1 MDNDDD
7 FDSSVKE
14 ILRQEI
20 GPTGIDILEN
30 FLKEAE
36 KCLSLEELSDFEDFC
51 YENIID
57 LGLGIEKAEN
67 VADRVK
73 KIRLL
78 KELKELKR
86 ERKSELLIRKKYE
99 ILRELGDISL
109 NLNQLREAENF
120 FDRAYRLT
128 ERTENYEMM
137 LETLE
142 SQAEL
147 YLMMDREEEV
157 EKRAKEMIKK
167 ASEIGDDVSEAK
179 GIRLAGISSWRKQD
193 FTEGLNYLDR
203 ALKIFEEND
212 LFEEMAKVKR
222 DLGDL
227 HVDKGDLDKAIEFYQ
242 EAVEDFEECGRH
254 YEKINL
260 LMEIGM
266 ILSEEEAE
274 ERVID
279 LFEKAKEDCEKH
291 SFDDLKSWC
300 FYNLGELILE
310 YGGLKRAGDLLKKSI
325 DLFENQNDLLGL
337 AGANMAYARLKK
349 ERNEF
354 DDAEDYYK
362 KALDL
367 FQIVELPDSKV
378 AAMYELSE
386 VQVKQG
392 KLKNAKQNL
401 DEALGLADSM
411 DMREMKRKIENKLN
425 EL

>member
-1 MDNDDD
+1 MDKDDD

-20 GPTGIDILEN
+20 GPTGIEILER
-30 FLKEAE
+30 FLKRPE
-36 KCLSLEELSDFEDFC
+36 KGLSLEELSDFEDFC

-57 LGLGIEKAEN
+57 LGLGIEKAET
-67 VADRVK
+67 VAERVK

-99 ILRELGDISL
+99 ILRELGEISL
-109 NLNQLREAENF
+109 NLNQLKESDNF
-120 FDRAYRLT
+120 FDRAYRLS
-128 ERTENYEMM
+128 ERAENDEMM

-157 EKRAKEMIKK
+157 EKRAKEIIKK
-167 ASEIGDDVSEAK
+167 ASEIGDDVSEAR

-193 FTEGLNYLDR
+193 FAEGLNYLER
-203 ALKIFEEND
+203 ALNIFEENN
-212 LFEEMAKVKR
+212 LFEEMGKVRR

-227 HVDKGDLDKAIEFYQ
+227 HVGKGDLDKAIEFYQ
-242 EAVEDFEECGRH
+242 EAVEDFEDCGRY

-266 ILSEEEAE
+266 ILSEEGRKKKA
-274 ERVID
+274 VD
-279 LFEKAKEDCEKH
+279 SFEKAKDDCEKH

-310 YGGLKRAGDLLKKSI
+310 TEELQKAGDLLKKSI
-325 DLFENQNDLLGL
+325 ELFEKQNDLHGL

-349 ERNEF
+349 EKNEF
-354 DDAEDYYK
+354 DEAELKYK

-378 AAMYELSE
+378 ATMYELSE
-386 VQVKQG
+386 VQIKQG
-392 KLKNAKQNL
+392 KLKYAKQNL
-401 DEALGLADSM
+401 EEALDLADSM